1 MSLSE
6 IGHVGPYI
14 TSDIWP
20 YTHTQEIHIFVCV
33 LIICVHVTLNEFC
46 GNRKYFLYIVS
57 SRFLFWIE
65 SESSS
70 CADQFSMMASHVLSL
85 KNEYYCLF
93 LKRFPL
99 FSPPFLVQY
108 LYIFGPLSTPNQ
120 LGT

>member
-20 YTHTQEIHIFVCV
+20 YTHTQDIHICVCV

-57 SRFLFWIE
+57 SRFLFWID

-85 KNEYYCLF
+85 KMSIIVSF
-93 LKRFPL
+93 WSV
-99 FSPPFLVQY
+99 SPYFH
-108 LYIFGPLSTPNQ
+108 PNF
-120 LGT
+120 